1 MLKET
6 KNISIHEIK
15 LEATRRFGI
24 DPDTL
29 VELEGFENFVYVC
42 EADGEQ
48 RILRLTHNLHRPK
61 QHIRGE
67 VAWINDMASRDI
79 PVASALRSQ
88 KGEFTE
94 IIPHDPSGTHFTATM
109 FEFAP
114 GVLLDDDY
122 EAKNIYWNTALFE
135 QWGKVM
141 ANIHDHAQHHAPRL
155 GIQRPQWHE
164 YDVLDLEKFIPRDQT
179 QLLKNAGTH
188 LEKLHNL
195 PRSSEV
201 YGLTHADLTQW
212 NFNVEGGQITVYD
225 FDSSEYG
232 WFVKDLAV
240 SLYYAG
246 ASYEGENVEAFNQKF
261 FEHLVRG
268 YRRVRPISVD
278 WLERIPD
285 FLFLQ
290 RIILYSFCYQILDM
304 KNLTEDDR
312 AFLEK
317 TRTLIETGEEPIIM
331 DYGSLS
337 Q

>member
-1 MLKET
+1 
-6 KNISIHEIK
+6 
-15 LEATRRFGI
+15 
-24 DPDTL
+24 
-29 VELEGFENFVYVC
+29 
-42 EADGEQ
+42 
-48 RILRLTHNLHRPK
+48 
-61 QHIRGE
+61 
-67 VAWINDMASRDI
+67 MASHGI
-79 PVASALRSQ
+79 PVAPALRSQ
-88 KGEFTE
+88 HDRFLE
-94 IIPHDPSGTHFTATM
+94 IIPHAASDTYFTAAL
-109 FEFAP
+109 FAYAP
-114 GVLLDDDY
+114 GVLLDDDP
-122 EAKNIYWNTALFE
+122 EMKAKYWKSALFE
-135 QWGKVM
+135 QWGSVIAK
-141 ANIHDHAQHHAPRL
+141 IHNHAQHNAPIL
-155 GIQRPQWHE
+155 EIQRPQWHA
-164 YDVLDLEKFIPRDQT
+164 YDVLELEKFIPRDQT
-179 QLLKNAGTH
+179 QLQKIAYAH
-188 LEKLHNL
+188 LDKLNNL

-246 ASYEGENVEAFNQKF
+246 ASYEGENLEAFNQKF
-261 FEHLVRG
+261 IEHLVRG

-290 RIILYSFCYQILDM
+290 RIILYSFCHQILDLQ
-304 KNLTEDDR
+304 NLAEEDR

-317 TRTLIETGEEPIIM
+317 TRTIIETGDEPIKI